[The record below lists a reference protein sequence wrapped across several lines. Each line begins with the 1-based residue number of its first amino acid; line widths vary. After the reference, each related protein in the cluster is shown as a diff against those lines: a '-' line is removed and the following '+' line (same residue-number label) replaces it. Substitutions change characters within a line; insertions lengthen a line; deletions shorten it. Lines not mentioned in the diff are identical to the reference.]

1 VERLCRGYHKKG
13 GHYYFFS
20 GRGEIGIKNETEKN
34 MKDKAH
40 KKKPQYTCFFV
51 ILMTLALFTS
61 VKGSAED
68 KKGQPKG
75 DLRKTAVE
83 MKELYDDG
91 KLNKLIDLYNEKCCE
106 DKGDNSSGEP
116 GKEKKEFKKA
126 EKEIRADIYQLV
138 TLSYDALNRPGM
150 RDIYLKKLLDIRPNV
165 GAGVYWPSLR
175 RIAEEKYIV
184 LPRLLLGVNAGLNI
198 TRPHPYKRYSILG
211 PDASTGWD
219 SFPKDYSNNLAH
231 LWGAQ
236 LGGALEYTLT
246 KNLSINMQISA
257 ISLAFRYKNN
267 VKQENKGEGSGENQQ
282 MSLDFTHRHEL
293 YYLEIPLLLKYRF
306 INKKSKLKPYLQ
318 IGGFLRILQFALKSI
333 DTIPDT
339 GYSPY
344 FEENTKSFYLNK
356 LVTGT
361 NSGFCAGVGISY
373 DTVFMG
379 FPLRLEFG
387 INYKHGFNNIIDED
401 HRYEY
406 EELISAYYDVF
417 DDIKL
422 RSWDLHVKIL
432 LPVSFKAFKR

>member
-1 VERLCRGYHKKG
+1 
-13 GHYYFFS
+13 
-20 GRGEIGIKNETEKN
+20 
-34 MKDKAH
+34 MKDNAH
-40 KKKPQYTCFFV
+40 EKKLQYIGFIV
-51 ILMTLALFTS
+51 LLVALVSFTP
-61 VKGSAED
+61 VKGSGEN
-68 KKGQPKG
+68 KKGQLKREF
-75 DLRKTAVE
+75 RKTAVE

-91 KLNKLIDLYNEKCCE
+91 KLSKLIGLYNEKCCE
-106 DKGDNSSGEP
+106 DKRDNNKGEP

-165 GAGVYWPSLR
+165 GAGIYWPSLR
-175 RIAEEKYIV
+175 RMAEEKYIV

-198 TRPHPYKRYSILG
+198 TSPHPYNRYSILG
-211 PDASTGWD
+211 PAASAGWD
-219 SFPKDYSNNLAH
+219 SFRRDYSYNLAH

-246 KNLSINMQISA
+246 KNLSLNMQISA
-257 ISLAFRYKNN
+257 VSLAFRYKNN
-267 VKQENKGEGSGENQQ
+267 VKLENKGEGSGESRQ

-344 FEENTKSFYLNK
+344 LEENTKSFYLNK
-356 LVTGT
+356 LITGT
-361 NSGFCAGVGISY
+361 NSGFCAGAGISY

-387 INYKHGFNNIIDED
+387 LNYKHGFNNIVDED
-401 HRYEY
+401 QRYKC
-406 EELISAYYDVF
+406 EELISGYYDVF

-422 RSWDLHVKIL
+422 RSWDLNVKIL